1 LAVKDASPNESFLI
15 EPGRVFTK
23 VRVLVEN
30 YRDTRTNSLCSVSTL
45 YSSVALRVSWLGRR
59 CRWIC
64 WTCPNPKNRSGQVRV
79 TFELSTAWTSPRM
92 GGHRN
97 CSRAFF
103 RGDGIRCSSK
113 CPAVTQKIRSKAMVW
128 RFWCYSVVLPKKKK
142 SWSLWEYEYIYLFL
156 LFFCK
161 KNIGLTYECHLFI
174 QSFWMIVDPTC
185 VDGWSFLFKPFCKM
199 LAP

>member
-1 LAVKDASPNESFLI
+1 MHHRTKAFGSNRAECSLRCVFWLKIIGTHVLIRCVLSLLSIVAWLCVYHDWGADA
-15 EPGRVFTK
+15 G
-23 VRVLVEN
+23 
-30 YRDTRTNSLCSVSTL
+30 
-45 YSSVALRVSWLGRR
+45 
-59 CRWIC
+59 WIC

-128 RFWCYSVVLPKKKK
+128 RFLVLFCGSSKKK
-142 SWSLWEYEYIYLFL
+142 SWSLWEYEYIYLGFAYVSVAW
-156 LFFCK
+156 K
-161 KNIGLTYECHLFI
+161 IVI
-174 QSFWMIVDPTC
+174 SQSLRKVQP
-185 VDGWSFLFKPFCKM
+185 
-199 LAP
+199 